1 VNRSLI
7 IILLC
12 LPRLSEAQPEL
23 GLSLKAG
30 LNAAMWDG
38 KQRYE
43 RKFGVPGG
51 LTGDLRWSFGP
62 RFSLGAQLA
71 LLYMPR
77 GTESFDRTTGEL
89 LAVVRQRYFDI
100 AVAFRPEARVGSVG
114 VYFLLGGS
122 WSILLNA
129 NAVDDRGRELSVL
142 YRRHDVALLA
152 GLGGALHL
160 PSHRLGPFRLD
171 TVLLE
176 ARYDRGLLD
185 FVSASDISR
194 KNRTASVM
202 LGVSFALG
210 PKAAALPAPHS
221 SAPMTSSMHTR
232 SLRSQ

>member
-1 VNRSLI
+1 MSKLALV
-7 IILLC
+7 ILLC

-30 LNAAMWDG
+30 LNAAAWDG
-38 KQRYE
+38 EQHYE
-43 RKFGVPGG
+43 HKYGFSGG
-51 LTGDLRWSFGP
+51 LAGDLRWPFGA

-89 LAVVRQRYFDI
+89 LAIIRQHYFDI

-114 VYFLLGGS
+114 GYLLLGGS

-129 NAVDDRGRELSVL
+129 NAVDDMGREISVL
-142 YRRHDVALLA
+142 FRRHDVALLA

-171 TVLLE
+171 TVFLE

-185 FVSASDISR
+185 FIPADDSSR
-194 KNRTASVM
+194 KNRTTSLM

-210 PKAAALPAPHS
+210 AKAAVARPGHTKS
-221 SAPMTSSMHTR
+221 STSKPEH
-232 SLRSQ
+232 